1 MTSYLFPELMTSI
14 TVTKCAIGSY
24 TFGHEVSHNFGN
36 DQYDKTTRSPTL
48 MAAIS

>member
-1 MTSYLFPELMTSI
+1 MTSYSFPELMTSI

-24 TFGHEVSHNFGN
+24 TFSHNFGN
-36 DQYDKTTRSPTL
+36 EHDQYDKTNKIPITL